1 LSGVRVHGQK
11 CSWAQLSI
19 HNERETNRKKQME
32 TALYEILALVTSVVG
47 KANPVWFS
55 SDEFDAWQEQ
65 VIDNAKIVVTTWQ
78 DKTAD
83 ADNAL
88 DTIEALFTKVVR
100 R

>member
-1 LSGVRVHGQK
+1 VRVHGQK

-19 HNERETNRKKQME
+19 HNEREKQKEIQMP
-32 TALYEILALVTSVVG
+32 TALYEILALLTSVVG
-47 KANPVWFS
+47 KADPIWYS
-55 SDEFDAWQEQ
+55 SDEFDTWQEQ